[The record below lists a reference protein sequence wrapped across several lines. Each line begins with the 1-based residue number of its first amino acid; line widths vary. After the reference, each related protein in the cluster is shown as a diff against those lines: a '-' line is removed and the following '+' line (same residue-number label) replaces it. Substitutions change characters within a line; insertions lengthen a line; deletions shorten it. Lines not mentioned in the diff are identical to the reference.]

1 VFGELSALLEQPHSA
16 DVRALEAS
24 EFHVADAATLLGED
38 PAALLY
44 VTMMLA
50 RRLDGANRMFLELQ
64 NQLAAG
70 EPPGLIDATLDKIE
84 GLLSAIG
91 TGYIRAGAG
100 YSGYPF
106 T

>member
-1 VFGELSALLEQPHSA
+1 MNAPLGPVDRGSCQPREQY
-16 DVRALEAS
+16 
-24 EFHVADAATLLGED
+24 
-38 PAALLY
+38 Y

-50 RRLDGANRMFLELQ
+50 RRLDGANQMFLELK
-64 NQLAAG
+64 NQLASG

-84 GLLSAIG
+84 GLLNAIG
-91 TGYIRAGAG
+91 SGYIRAGAG